1 MKHLNYQTETFTLH
15 VEVQDQLSQA
25 DKDLITVLFKTLVEE
40 TTTKEV
46 STTKYGRTTITVKD
60 IHAQVLKTI
69 IDKGLKV
76 SCKNGDCRVP
86 KTVDEI
92 PPNLLKKSSDSY
104 KKARAKLYY
113 KLKKEQ
119 ALWLQ
124 D

>member
-1 MKHLNYQTETFTLH
+1 MKHLIYQTETFKMS
-15 VEVQDQLSQA
+15 VEVQDVLTQSE
-25 DKDLITVLFKTLVEE
+25 KDLITAMFHSLVVE
-40 TTTKEV
+40 TAPKKAKVEHGMTM
-46 STTKYGRTTITVKD
+46 ITVKD
-60 IHAQVLKTI
+60 VQDQVLMTI

-113 KLKKEQ
+113 NLKLKS
-119 ALWLQ
+119 
-124 D
+124 